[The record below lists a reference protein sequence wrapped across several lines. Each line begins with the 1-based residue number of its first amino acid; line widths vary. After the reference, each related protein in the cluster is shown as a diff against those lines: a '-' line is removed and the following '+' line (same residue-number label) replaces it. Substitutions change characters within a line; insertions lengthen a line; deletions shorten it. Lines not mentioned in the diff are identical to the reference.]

1 MNFLESNAECWLK
14 LLSGEPTETGD
25 IENEKDVGND
35 LSIAGSSAIKETI
48 SETISQTADDTDVI
62 LIGEG
67 ETDVIQ
73 ISDDDTP
80 SLKTTHIIK
89 PGSKRPVSQCDD
101 ITFMKAIE
109 AKLLKMDSTEKDRVK
124 NEILKIFN

>member
-14 LLSGEPTETGD
+14 LLSGEPIETGD
-25 IENEKDVGND
+25 IENEKVVGKD
-35 LSIAGSSAIKETI
+35 PSIAAGSSAIR
-48 SETISQTADDTDVI
+48 ETISQTADDADVI
-62 LIGEG
+62 IVGEG

-73 ISDDDTP
+73 ISDDESP
-80 SLKTTHIIK
+80 SLETTHIIK

-124 NEILKIFN
+124 NEILKIFD